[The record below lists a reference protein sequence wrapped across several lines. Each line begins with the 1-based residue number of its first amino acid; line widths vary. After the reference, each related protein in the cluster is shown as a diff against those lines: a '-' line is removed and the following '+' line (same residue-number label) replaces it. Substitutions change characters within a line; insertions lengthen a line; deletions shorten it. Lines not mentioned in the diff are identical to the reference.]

1 MTVTAYK
8 TPPVKPGTKL
18 LDLLDSCLP
27 ALGEGSIVVV
37 TSKIISICEGRVV
50 KNDGTVTKEEL
61 VKKESEQLIAK
72 RLGQY
77 DIYLTIKNN
86 TLIANAGIDES
97 NAGGYFILWPKD
109 PGKTAEEI
117 WQHLRIKHKLR
128 RLGILITDSY
138 LAPLRWGTRGFG
150 LSWCGFSPLKNYIG
164 TPDVFGRN
172 LRMTQASLLD
182 GLAAAAVVVMGEGA
196 EQTPL
201 ASITDAPV
209 VFQDHP
215 PTQKER
221 RDLLISLTDDIYSPL
236 LTAAHWKKGEAPA

>member
-8 TPPVKPGTKL
+8 TQPVIPGTKL
-18 LDLLDSCLP
+18 FEFLDSRLP

-50 KNDGTVTKEEL
+50 KNDGTVTKDEL
-61 VKKESEQLIAK
+61 VKKESEQLVTK

-97 NAGGYFILWPKD
+97 NADGNFILWPKD
-109 PGKTAEEI
+109 PGKTAEQI
-117 WQHLRIKHKLR
+117 WQHLRRKHKLTR
-128 RLGILITDSY
+128 FGVLVTDSY

-164 TPDVFGRN
+164 APDVFGRN

-182 GLAAAAVVVMGEGA
+182 GLAAAAVVVMGEGN

-201 ASITDAPV
+201 ACITDAPV
-209 VFQDHP
+209 VFQDSP
-215 PTQKER
+215 PSQKER
-221 RDLLISLTDDIYSPL
+221 QALLISLADDIYSPL
-236 LTAAHWKKGEAPA
+236 LTAADWRKGEAPA

>member
-1 MTVTAYK
+1 MIVTAYK

-50 KNDGTVTKEEL
+50 KNDGTVTKDEL
-61 VKKESEQLIAK
+61 IKKESEQLVAK

-77 DIYLTIKNN
+77 DIYLTLKNN

-97 NAGGYFILWPKD
+97 NADGYFILWPKD
-109 PGKTAEEI
+109 PGKTAKGI
-117 WQHLRIKHKLR
+117 WQHLKKKYKLK
-128 RLGILITDSY
+128 RLGVLVTDSY

-201 ASITDAPV
+201 ACITDAPV
-209 VFQDHP
+209 VFQSRP

-221 RDLLISLTDDIYSPL
+221 EALLIALADDIYSPI
-236 LTAAHWKKGEAPA
+236 LTAAPWKKGDAHA